1 VAGAI
6 WLQFGLHKERQMFFF
21 VGLAVVFGCVFG
33 GFIMAGGK
41 MAPIIKAAPI
51 EGFIIVGSAIGAQL
65 IGNSL
70 LIFKGAF
77 GGMARCI
84 AGPKWK
90 PQDYLDLILLVG
102 KLLNVMKKEGAVA
115 LEAHVEGPDSS
126 AIFGEY
132 PKLAK
137 DHSIVHMIC
146 DTLRLVVIAQGNL
159 DADAVDDVMKNAIKT
174 HHHDEMKFQGTLASI
189 AGALPALGIVACVL
203 GVVKTMGAIDQPPP
217 VLGGLIGGAL
227 VGTFLGVFVAYGVFD
242 PLANR
247 LGQIIDEEGQI
258 YKVINEM
265 IVQTLRGHPV
275 PLVIEAARSVIS
287 HHNQP
292 GFAEV
297 FDGLRGK

>member
-1 VAGAI
+1 
-6 WLQFGLHKERQMFFF
+6 MFFF
-21 VGLAVVFGCVFG
+21 VGLGVVFGCVFG
-33 GFIMAGGK
+33 GYIMAGGK

-51 EGFIIVGSAIGAQL
+51 EGFIIGGSGIGAQL
-65 IGNSL
+65 IANSM
-70 LIFKGAF
+70 LIFKGGF
-77 GGMARCI
+77 GGIGRCI

-90 PQDYLDLILLVG
+90 PQDYLDLILMVG

-115 LEAHVEGPDSS
+115 LEAHVENPDSS

-132 PKLAK
+132 PKLAG

-159 DADAVDDVMKNAIKT
+159 DADAVDDVMKNYIKT
-174 HHHDEMKFQGTLASI
+174 HHHDELKFQGMLSNV

-217 VLGGLIGGAL
+217 VLGALIGSAL

-242 PLANR
+242 PLAAR
-247 LGQIIDEEGQI
+247 LGQIIDEDGQI

-287 HHNQP
+287 HQNQP